1 MRTLGPYEILEIL
14 GEGSF
19 GTVCVGRAQ
28 NDPTRRK
35 VALKVLKP
43 AYTNNKKIL
52 NRTRD
57 EARLLSQINH
67 PNIVRVEALA
77 RFNTRTTMVME
88 YVEGVSLDQLLIR
101 FKDGLPGAV
110 AIEVTRL
117 TCLAL
122 HVAFAEAIGKDGQ
135 PMRVIHRDIKPS
147 NVLLSVHGEVK
158 VVDFGI
164 AKGEF
169 EGREAETES
178 VVMGSRPYMAPE
190 RLDGMSDVPAVDV
203 YSAGMSLY
211 ELLTGRTMGLSIN
224 PVNHDQAMTRQL
236 QYVQVPGMSQGAL
249 DDLRNLIR
257 RMCAYSRDYRPTAFE
272 CVKDLEALS
281 YAIEPRYRIGLEEF
295 ARTTVVPIY
304 ESRPRTSP
312 DDAISGEDDDPG
324 FEDIS
329 ETLGHKTI
337 PKEPGAPSPP
347 PPPAAARLGSP
358 VWFIGGLLGAVAVL
372 GSLALV
378 KYLVTDGD
386 SAVATPSQVRVTVW
400 IPSDATAFLD
410 DVVLPAAGPARLD
423 SGHTVMKVRF
433 TTGREVLCEFPA
445 SEGAQIRMVHDN
457 ARDGITLN
465 DGPFQACKEFRTA
478 GVPDVTPAA
487 P

>member
-1 MRTLGPYEILEIL
+1 MRMLGPYEILEIL

-28 NDPTRRK
+28 NDPSKRK

-57 EARLLSQINH
+57 EARLLSQISH

-117 TCLAL
+117 MCLAL
-122 HVAFAEAIGKDGQ
+122 HVAFAEAVGEDGR

-190 RLDGMSDVPAVDV
+190 RLDGMNDSPAVDV

-312 DDAISGEDDDPG
+312 DEAIAAEDDEGG

-329 ETLGHKTI
+329 ETLGAPKTN
-337 PKEPGAPSPP
+337 PKD
-347 PPPAAARLGSP
+347 PAASPSAPPVAVGLGSP
-358 VWFIGGLLGAVAVL
+358 IWFVGGLLGAVAVL
-372 GSLALV
+372 ASLALL
-378 KYLVTDGD
+378 KYALTPDQNT
-386 SAVATPSQVRVTVW
+386 APSQVRVEVW
-400 IPSDATAFLD
+400 IPSDADATLD
-410 DVVLPAAGPARLD
+410 DQVVLLEPGAARLD
-423 SGHTVMKVRF
+423 SGHTTMKVTF
-433 TTGREVLCEFPA
+433 ETGRVVMCEFDA
-445 SEGAQIRMVHDN
+445 VEGLQVTMVYD
-457 ARDGITLN
+457 AGRDGITL
-465 DGPFQACKEFRTA
+465 DKGAFVPCRQITTASSPGGASTPGP
-478 GVPDVTPAA
+478 
-487 P
+487 